1 MSERLLELSV
11 TIMTSIRLAHN
22 VDPVP
27 TSSTYTSLI
36 AVDSSTI
43 HLQAVQTGE
52 VPVAQHVWHF
62 RNPTFGQLAKE
73 SSCDHGSKPTN
84 LVAGFTTF
92 NPEWLACAGAANER
106 Q

>member
-1 MSERLLELSV
+1 MSVRLLELSV

-43 HLQAVQTGE
+43 HLQAVRTGE

-62 RNPTFGQLAKE
+62 QNPTLGQLAIE
-73 SSCDHGSKPTN
+73 SSYDHGTKPTN
-84 LVAGFTTF
+84 PVAGFMPF
-92 NPEWLACAGAANER
+92 NLEHITCAGASNER